1 MSRYS
6 AISVEVAQV
15 SPLAAQHLAQH
26 LVRFLTPLLR
36 TLDQQLD
43 VRLVRTFLATIIA
56 IIHWRNRPHGLLL
69 SDLGAYL
76 LTPAQAPAGTKRL
89 SNLLHSPKW
98 KAALLAPFG
107 IYQFKADFDAAP
119 RPTCVSSRVK
129 AYYHCTI

>member
-1 MSRYS
+1 MSRYNAIPADQMQGS
-6 AISVEVAQV
+6 AFAAHRLYRQLVQF
-15 SPLAAQHLAQH
+15 LA
-26 LVRFLTPLLR
+26 PLLQ
-36 TLDQQLD
+36 TLDQRLD
-43 VRLVRTFLATIIA
+43 VRLVRTFLATLVA
-56 IIHWRNRPHGLLL
+56 IIEWRNRPHGLLL

-129 AYYHCTI
+129 AYY